1 MDAAAADLGARQLR
15 ILRRVAD
22 LELAAQ
28 QHRLGA
34 LSISAAPSG
43 GEAETGATEARLSSI
58 LTARGVLDFTFRRVP
73 ADYYDRPLEERRDL
87 LRADSVDQLCKSIV
101 MVNTQAAADVV
112 DCSNP
117 KNSKYYVVVVQYMAR
132 LNADSIK
139 NFIYALN
146 EKQIPKKR
154 FNMRLAPE
162 EESLKLTGFVHNAVT
177 CIGMETDIP
186 VIIDEAITKLD
197 KDFFW
202 LGGGEV
208 DLKLGVRTSQ
218 FLNAFKPFVVKC
230 S

>member
-1 MDAAAADLGARQLR
+1 MDIAADLEARQLR

-28 QHRLGA
+28 QHRLRA
-34 LSISAAPSG
+34 LSISAAPSAG
-43 GEAETGATEARLSSI
+43 DAKTSTTEARLSAI
-58 LTARGVLDFTFRRVP
+58 LKARGVVDFTFRRVP
-73 ADYYDRPLEERRDL
+73 ADYYDRPLEERRDF

-162 EESLKLTGFVHNAVT
+162 EESQKLTGFVHNAVT

-186 VIIDEAITKLD
+186 VM
-197 KDFFW
+197 
-202 LGGGEV
+202 
-208 DLKLGVRTSQ
+208 
-218 FLNAFKPFVVKC
+218 
-230 S
+230 

>member
-1 MDAAAADLGARQLR
+1 MDAAAADLEARQLR

-28 QHRLGA
+28 QHRLEA

-58 LTARGVLDFTFRRVP
+58 LTASGVLDFTFRRVP
-73 ADYYDRPLEERRDL
+73 ADYYDRALEERRDL
-87 LRADSVDQLCKSIV
+87 LRADSVNQLCKSIV

-139 NFIYALN
+139 NFIYSLN

>member
-1 MDAAAADLGARQLR
+1 MDIAADLEARQLR

-28 QHRLGA
+28 QHRLRA
-34 LSISAAPSG
+34 LSISAAPSAG
-43 GEAETGATEARLSSI
+43 DAKTSTTEARLSAI
-58 LTARGVLDFTFRRVP
+58 LKARGVVDFTFRRVP
-73 ADYYDRPLEERRDL
+73 ADYYDRPLEERRDF

-162 EESLKLTGFVHNAVT
+162 EESQKLTGFVHNAVT

-186 VIIDEAITKLD
+186 FKCGGVLDDDYYILAFLISLGREGIFIFEVLKASDTKS
-197 KDFFW
+197 FYT
-202 LGGGEV
+202 GYH
-208 DLKLGVRTSQ
+208 
-218 FLNAFKPFVVKC
+218 
-230 S
+230 